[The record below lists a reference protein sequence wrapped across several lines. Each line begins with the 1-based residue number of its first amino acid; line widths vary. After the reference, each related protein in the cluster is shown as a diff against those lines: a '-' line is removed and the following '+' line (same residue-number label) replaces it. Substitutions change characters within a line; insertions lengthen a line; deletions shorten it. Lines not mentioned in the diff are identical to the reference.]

1 MFPTRY
7 LSISLPAALFFFL
20 ETSTSPAV
28 VTALKAD
35 PFFQVEGVMPID
47 NDSSKPTSAIAE
59 ESEINGS
66 IISSP
71 SSVDNSVTNFVFSDV
86 DGTLVHYPDS
96 DADADV
102 EEEEDNKILYLP
114 PSSTGMRGVISSKT
128 LKLCQTLR
136 REHNVKL
143 VLVSGMR
150 TSTLLKRLPYLPKAD
165 AYCSEAGGRIF
176 YASDVDP
183 EGEDEGDGEGDGE
196 EHGTFI
202 TPEPFDGATKDDL
215 RPFGLKEDELWRS
228 KLSLIAGTDGNPGD
242 AMDCFLGTSTKT
254 QIIPLEDR
262 KAPLWN
268 YANELRARGFSIDY
282 KGYSNCFRVNM
293 KQQKENVTREDFEA
307 LKTTDV
313 SEQGLATSVNLGCI
327 DFYPSSSGKKNCCE
341 YLAHHFSD
349 VRRSADS
356 PHSTTDDYIMK
367 RCICLCDDDNDLE
380 MAMACGTVF
389 LPSISSLSMK
399 HAAKFFPDQI
409 FIMEDKKEGITE
421 TRATERALSHAL
433 IEFQRRSGEPRI
445 EIVKA
450 LEE

>member
-7 LSISLPAALFFFL
+7 LSISLSAALFFFL
-20 ETSTSPAV
+20 ETSTSPSV

-35 PFFQVEGVMPID
+35 PFFQVEGVMPIVD
-47 NDSSKPTSAIAE
+47 NDSSKPTSV
-59 ESEINGS
+59 NGS
-66 IISSP
+66 ITSSP

-96 DADADV
+96 DDADVDVDV
-102 EEEEDNKILYLP
+102 EEEEDNKMLYLP

-176 YASDVDP
+176 YASDVVDP
-183 EGEDEGDGEGDGE
+183 EGEGDGEGDGE

-242 AMDCFLGTSTKT
+242 AMDVFLGTSTKT

-327 DFYPSSSGKKNCCE
+327 DFYPSSSGKKNW
-341 YLAHHFSD
+341 YVQS
-349 VRRSADS
+349 V
-356 PHSTTDDYIMK
+356 TYI
-367 RCICLCDDDNDLE
+367 
-380 MAMACGTVF
+380 
-389 LPSISSLSMK
+389 SMSNK
-399 HAAKFFPDQI
+399 IPIRGSQ
-409 FIMEDKKEGITE
+409 
-421 TRATERALSHAL
+421 ALYS
-433 IEFQRRSGEPRI
+433 
-445 EIVKA
+445 
-450 LEE
+450 

>member
-1 MFPTRY
+1 MIFPTRY

-20 ETSTSPAV
+20 ETSTSPSV

-35 PFFQVEGVMPID
+35 PFFQVEGVMPIVD
-47 NDSSKPTSAIAE
+47 NDSSKPTTSAIAE

-71 SSVDNSVTNFVFSDV
+71 SSVDKSVTNFVFSDV

-96 DADADV
+96 DADV

-176 YASDVDP
+176 YASDVYP
-183 EGEDEGDGEGDGE
+183 EGEDEGDGE

-242 AMDCFLGTSTKT
+242 AMDLFLGTSTKT

-380 MAMACGTVF
+380 MAMACGMVF

>member
-20 ETSTSPAV
+20 ETSTSPSV

-96 DADADV
+96 DADA

-183 EGEDEGDGEGDGE
+183 EGEDEGDGE

-202 TPEPFDGATKDDL
+202 TPELFDGATKDDL

-242 AMDCFLGTSTKT
+242 AMDLFLGTSTKT

-409 FIMEDKKEGITE
+409 FIMENKKEGITE

-433 IEFQRRSGEPRI
+433 IEFQRRSGEPQI